1 MAKTPSA
8 SLSPDVVSRI
18 QRFHQHLPPDRVQ
31 LKYEL
36 MAQNA
41 FEFLRGTCHLFYED
55 WATHGAG
62 LDAAPAAWICGD
74 LHWQNFGSYKGD
86 DRLAY
91 FDINDFD
98 EGLLAPCS
106 LDLAR
111 FLTSIWIGGPTLGAA
126 AASADHCQ
134 ALCETWLTAYTQA
147 LSLGKARSVQRETAT
162 GLVGQLLKQVSK
174 RDRPDFLDGR
184 TTQKGGKRQLKIV
197 KGKTEAT
204 TKADRAAVKTLIHTW
219 AQTQSAGLL
228 KGPDFFKVLDVAHR
242 IAGNG
247 SLGVERYLVLVEGKG
262 NPDGNFLL
270 DLKAARASSLAPYV
284 KTGQPNW
291 GSQAD
296 RAVNLQFRC
305 QESPPA
311 LLSVL
316 TDGAQSYVLRELQPT
331 ADRISLANCKP
342 KALHKA
348 LTTMAEVTAWSHLR
362 SGGRQGS
369 AIADAMIDFAA
380 SADQW
385 QVPLLDYARDYAQ
398 QVTTDFQTFRAAW
411 DAGSL

>member
-1 MAKTPSA
+1 
-8 SLSPDVVSRI
+8 
-18 QRFHQHLPPDRVQ
+18 
-31 LKYEL
+31 
-36 MAQNA
+36 
-41 FEFLRGTCHLFYED
+41 
-55 WATHGAG
+55 
-62 LDAAPAAWICGD
+62 
-74 LHWQNFGSYKGD
+74 
-86 DRLAY
+86 
-91 FDINDFD
+91 
-98 EGLLAPCS
+98 
-106 LDLAR
+106 
-111 FLTSIWIGGPTLGAA
+111 
-126 AASADHCQ
+126 
-134 ALCETWLTAYTQA
+134 
-147 LSLGKARSVQRETAT
+147 VQRETAT

-184 TTQKGGKRQLKIV
+184 TTQKGGKRQLQIV
-197 KGKTEAT
+197 KCKTEAA

-219 AQTQSAGLL
+219 AQTQPEPA
-228 KGPDFFKVLDVAHR
+228 FFKVLDIAHR

-284 KTGQPNW
+284 KTVQPDW

-296 RAVNLQFRC
+296 RAVNLQWRN

-316 TDGAQSYVLRELQPT
+316 SDGAQSYILRELQPT
-331 ADRISLANCKP
+331 ADRISLVNCKP

-348 LTTMAEVTAWSHLR
+348 LTTMAAVTAWSHLR

-385 QVPLLDYARDYAQ
+385 QGPLLDYARDYAQ
-398 QVTTDFQTFRAAW
+398 QVTTDFHTFKAAW